1 MLDYR
6 IYTFLT
12 LYEEMNY
19 RRTAELLNM
28 TQPGV
33 TQHIQYLERHYGVKL
48 FSYDGKTLSRTEGAE
63 VLKRH
68 IKRILA
74 EEKAILEE
82 VKGERGLHLRVGA
95 TKTIGEFV
103 LVPVVREFLRSP
115 EHSIELM
122 VDNTENLLKLLE
134 NCELDFAVVE
144 GVFDKA
150 QYGYHLYKKERFT
163 GICGKN
169 HPFAGKKVPM
179 EQLFEQTV
187 VIRERGSG
195 TRRMLEQVLGDHG
208 FSLNR
213 FQRVLE
219 ISNFSVITDL
229 VARNGAIS
237 FAFRPVASH
246 NDALTSFEIEDVQIA
261 GEFNFVYC
269 NRGVAMDKIRALMG
283 SGSGEAPE

>member
-33 TQHIQYLERHYGVKL
+33 TQHIQFLERHYGVKL
-48 FSYDGKTLSRTEGAE
+48 FIYNGKTLSRTRSAD

-74 EEKAILEE
+74 EEKAIQDEMR
-82 VKGERGLHLRVGA
+82 GEKRLYLRVGA

-103 LVPVVREFLRSP
+103 LAPVVQRFVQSP

-122 VDNTENLLKLLE
+122 VDNTENLLRMLE

-144 GVFDKA
+144 GVFDKT
-150 QYGYHLYKKERFT
+150 QYGYHLFQKERFL
-163 GICGKN
+163 GVCGQD
-169 HPFAGKKVPM
+169 HPFAGRKIPM
-179 EQLFEQTV
+179 EALFQETLV
-187 VIRERGSG
+187 VREKGSG
-195 TRRMLEQVLGDHG
+195 TRRLLEQALGDRG
-208 FSLNR
+208 FSLNS
-213 FQRVLE
+213 FQRVLSV
-219 ISNFSVITDL
+219 SNFSVISDL
-229 VARNGAIS
+229 VAHNAAIT
-237 FAFRPVASH
+237 FAFRPVAQH
-246 NDALTSFEIEDVQIA
+246 NEALANFEIEDVQIV

-269 NRGVAMDKIRALMG
+269 NREVAMDKIAALMK
-283 SGSGEAPE
+283 